1 MGSRESSKQLLR
13 VLEKEVNPMAGEFE
27 GKIALVTGAGSG
39 IGRATALAF
48 SAKGAK
54 VVVADVDAKGGEA
67 TVNSIRE
74 SGKEAIFVKTD
85 VSKSKDVQ
93 NLIHKAVEKY
103 GRLDYAHNNAGLNR
117 GIGVPTADY
126 KEEDWDIVQAV
137 NLKGVW
143 LCMKYEIRQMLK
155 QGTKAAIVNTAS
167 ISGLS
172 AHPADPA
179 YVSSKFGCVGL
190 TKTAALEYAKTNIR
204 INCVCPGP
212 IYTGLFDRVA
222 EAIPGAAEAAKNIVP
237 MGRVGQ
243 PEEVAKAVIWLCSD
257 AASFVTAIAL
267 SVDGG
272 EAAI

>member
-1 MGSRESSKQLLR
+1 M
-13 VLEKEVNPMAGEFE
+13 PGEFD
-27 GKIALVTGAGSG
+27 GKVALVTGAGSG
-39 IGRATALAF
+39 IGRATAFAF
-48 SAKGAK
+48 AARGAK
-54 VVVADVDAKGGEA
+54 VVVVDVDVKGGAA
-67 TVNSIRE
+67 TVSRIWE
-74 SGKEAIFVKTD
+74 TGGEAIFVKTD
-85 VSKSKDVQ
+85 VSKSEEVQ
-93 NLIHKAVEKY
+93 FLIKKTVDTY
-103 GRLDYAHNNAGLNR
+103 GRLDFAHNNAGMNR

-126 KEEDWDIVQAV
+126 KEEDWDVVLAV

-155 QGTKAAIVNTAS
+155 QGGKASIVNTAS

-190 TKTAALEYAKTNIR
+190 TKTAALEYAKTGIR

-212 IYTGLFDRVA
+212 IYTGLFDKVA
-222 EAIPGAAEAAKNIVP
+222 EAIPGAAEMAKNIVP

-243 PEEVAKAVIWLCSD
+243 PEEVAEAVVWLCSD
-257 AASFVTAIAL
+257 AASFVTALAM